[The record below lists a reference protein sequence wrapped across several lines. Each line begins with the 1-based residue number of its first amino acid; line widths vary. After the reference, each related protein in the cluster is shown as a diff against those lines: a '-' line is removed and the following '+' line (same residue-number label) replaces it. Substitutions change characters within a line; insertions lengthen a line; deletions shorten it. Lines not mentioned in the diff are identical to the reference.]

1 MERQLKLS
9 FPKNA
14 LFALAFGGLLFS
26 SNLTPF
32 YADSKRTSPLT
43 ESINIKA
50 TRPDP
55 TYERKRAQK
64 AFSAAMSQM
73 HSGGDDQ
80 CYVSEPL
87 SLREKKRLRKTS
99 TTFIRVT
106 DGADEFLFDD
116 STIFR
121 NLQVASLDSDRNNSI
136 YIKSL
141 ALKYPNIQRLVISQ
155 PSPLAEDSIK
165 CLKQFKTLTG
175 LQLSCQIHS
184 PEALLGSLPESL
196 DYLQIYD
203 DLLLPP
209 LPHLTELRVNTCRL
223 DSKFFEQLS
232 TESLEILFLNDVD
245 LAPGAFQHLG
255 RFKSLREIWVST
267 SRIDDSDL
275 QSVRAL
281 GYVSL
286 RTYGSEKQRVVRW
299 DRAEKLFTEKKFKE
313 AVDNYKWSVF
323 GAPSVYG
330 YLQLARCYSEL
341 GDIRS
346 ASQNRDRAASMDPG
360 NKEIAEFDSQLE
372 TRRRSLQPQA
382 P

>member
-1 MERQLKLS
+1 MERQLNLS
-9 FPKNA
+9 FSKNA
-14 LFALAFGGLLFS
+14 LFALAFGGLLLS
-26 SNLTPF
+26 SNLTPSH
-32 YADSKRTSPLT
+32 ADSKRTPALT

-50 TRPDP
+50 TRQDP
-55 TYERKRAQK
+55 GYERKRAQK

-87 SLREKKRLRKTS
+87 SLRKKKRLRKTS
-99 TTFIRVT
+99 TTFISVAA
-106 DGADEFLFDD
+106 GADEFLFDD

-141 ALKYPNIQRLVISQ
+141 ALNYPNIQRIVISQ

-203 DLLLPP
+203 SLLLPP

-232 TESLEILFLNDVD
+232 AESLEILFLNDVD
-245 LAPGAFQHLG
+245 LAPGAFQHLD
-255 RFKSLREIWVST
+255 RFKSLREIWVSS
-267 SRIDDSDL
+267 SRIDESDL
-275 QSVRAL
+275 QSVREL
-281 GYVSL
+281 GCVSL
-286 RTYGSEKQRVVRW
+286 SCYGSEKQRVVRW
-299 DRAEKLFTEKKFKE
+299 DRAEKFFKDKNFSE

-323 GAPSVYG
+323 GAPTAYG
-330 YLQLARCYSEL
+330 YLQLARCYLEL

-346 ASQNRDRAASMDPG
+346 ASKYREHAASIDP
-360 NKEIAEFDSQLE
+360 NSNDVTEFDAQIE
-372 TRRRSLQPQA
+372 TRRRSQ
-382 P
+382 